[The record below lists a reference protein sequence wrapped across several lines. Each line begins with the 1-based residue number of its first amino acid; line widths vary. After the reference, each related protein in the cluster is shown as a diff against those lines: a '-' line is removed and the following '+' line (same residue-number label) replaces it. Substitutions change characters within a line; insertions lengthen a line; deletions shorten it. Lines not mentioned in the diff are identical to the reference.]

1 MIGKY
6 LYHFFIYLYPRV
18 AKLISPL
25 SAKAKLWTAG
35 RENIFETISEKIQ
48 HETAKRVWFHASS
61 LGEFEQG
68 RPLIEGFKAQYPEV
82 KIVLTFFSPSGYEQQ
97 KNYAGADYIFY
108 MPIDSPKNAARF
120 YELIRPECL
129 FLIKYDYWYYYL
141 LIAHQRNV
149 PVFLV
154 SGIFQEDFSFF
165 QWYGKWFR
173 QMLHY
178 ISHFFLQNEQSAVLL
193 KNIGITNTTVC
204 GDTRFD
210 RVLEIAR
217 QKKEF
222 PELAAFC
229 KNHET
234 IIAGSTWH
242 EDEKELRH
250 FAHTHPEM
258 RFVIAP
264 HDISQ
269 ERIAECKKIFINAL
283 LHSEYLQ
290 LYKEN
295 KPLPSNINVLII
307 NNIGMLKYLY
317 RYGTVCIIGGGFRGD
332 GIHNILEAAVYY
344 KPVLFGP
351 EHDKS
356 LEALELIEAGGAF
369 DVKGALELEEEL
381 MQLMHHPL
389 VYEKAC
395 IIAGNYVKNKAG
407 ATQEILRFLHEKRLI
422 TN

>member
-6 LYHFFIYLYPRV
+6 LYQLFIYLYPRV
-18 AKLISPL
+18 AKLISPI
-25 SAKAKLWTAG
+25 SAKAKLWTKG
-35 RENIFETISEKIQ
+35 REKIFDTIREKLKD
-48 HETAKRVWFHASS
+48 ETATRVWFHASS

-68 RPLIEGFKAQYPEV
+68 RPLIEGFKAQYPHV

-97 KNYAGADYIFY
+97 KNYMGADYIFY
-108 MPIDSPKNAARF
+108 MPMDDPKNAVQF
-120 YELIRPECL
+120 YELIKPNCL
-129 FLIKYDYWYYYL
+129 FLIKYEYWFYYL
-141 LIAHQRNV
+141 AAAHRRNI
-149 PVFLV
+149 PVFVV
-154 SGIFQEDFSFF
+154 SGLFREDFSFF
-165 QWYGKWFR
+165 QWYGKWYR
-173 QMLHY
+173 QMLY
-178 ISHFFLQNEQSAVLL
+178 YVSHFFLQNEQSEALL
-193 KNIGITNTTVC
+193 KGIGITNTTVC

-210 RVLEIAR
+210 RVLEVAR
-217 QKKEF
+217 QKKGFE
-222 PELAAFC
+222 EVALFC
-229 KNHET
+229 KNHES

-264 HDISQ
+264 HDISP
-269 ERIAECKKIFINAL
+269 ERIAECKRIFQNSI
-283 LHSEYLQ
+283 LHSEYLL

-295 KPLPSNINVLII
+295 KPLPTGVNVLII
-307 NNIGMLKYLY
+307 NNIGMLKHIY
-317 RYGTVCIIGGGFRGD
+317 RYATVCIVGGGFRGN
-332 GIHNILEAAVYY
+332 GIHNVLEAAVYY

-356 LEALELIEAGGAF
+356 IEAIELIEAGGAF

-395 IIAGNYVKNKAG
+395 MIAGNYVKQKAG
-407 ATQEILRFLHEKRLI
+407 ATQEILSFLQEKRLI